1 MNAQPPIY
9 PRFATDR
16 ITIALADTPV
26 VMVNGPRQCGKT
38 TLVRG
43 LETGGRRYFTL
54 DDETVLASARADPAG
69 FVREL
74 DVATI
79 DEVQRAP
86 DLLRAIK
93 RR

>member
-1 MNAQPPIY
+1 MNAQTPLY
-9 PRFATDR
+9 PRYAQDR
-16 ITIALADTPV
+16 ITVAMADTPV

-69 FVREL
+69 FTREL
-74 DVATI
+74 DVGSPSERTA
-79 DEVQRAP
+79 
-86 DLLRAIK
+86 
-93 RR
+93 